1 MGREWIK
8 IKETGQLFLEKILVS
23 FDVPILFVCADY
35 ENRKYLCLNIDD
47 ETGESVIVATD
58 NKRLIAMLKNEI
70 TMESVFR
77 NSVDKKVIIAEYNFE
92 KEKIYSHT
100 ENSKSISANML
111 PKKNEYFELTN
122 KVIEEYISY
131 LERQRITVQNE
142 TFSRKTSFVI
152 EKISIF
158 SNFDIGDVTVFS
170 CGNVVIAETKNK
182 CSYDIKE
189 ENKMIA

>member
-70 TMESVFR
+70 TMDPYFEIR
-77 NSVDKKVIIAEYNFE
+77 IDKK
-92 KEKIYSHT
+92 
-100 ENSKSISANML
+100 
-111 PKKNEYFELTN
+111 
-122 KVIEEYISY
+122 
-131 LERQRITVQNE
+131 
-142 TFSRKTSFVI
+142 
-152 EKISIF
+152 
-158 SNFDIGDVTVFS
+158 
-170 CGNVVIAETKNK
+170 
-182 CSYDIKE
+182 
-189 ENKMIA
+189 